1 MMLDA
6 FIEGLYHVLSWP
18 AFGFLLLGALVGFIV
33 GILPGLGGL
42 ATLALML
49 PFAYK
54 IGEPISAFAFLLGM
68 HAITGT
74 TGDLTSILFGIPGEG
89 TAAAT
94 IMDGYP
100 MTKKGEAGR
109 AMGAALMS
117 SLVAGLEGA
126 LILALAIPIMRP
138 LVLFF
143 GSPELF
149 MLAILGIT
157 FIASLSG
164 SSLTKGLL
172 CGGIGLL
179 LAAIGVDPQ
188 TGTLRYTLGTLYLW
202 DGLSLGPVV
211 VGLFAIPEIIDL
223 AVRGTSIAEGK
234 VEKITGVMEGVKD
247 TFRHFG
253 LTMRCGFIG
262 AFIGA
267 LPGLGGGVSQWLA
280 YGHAVQS
287 SKDKSGFGKGD
298 VRGVLGPGAANNS
311 KEGGNLIPT
320 VAFGIPGSSAM
331 AILLGAFLIVGLN
344 PGPEMLTKH
353 LDVTFA
359 MVWILVIANIITA
372 GACFLFL
379 NHLVKLTFVRG
390 HLLIPFLLMFVFLGA
405 FAAHNNFS
413 DMIVTVIFGVV
424 GYVMVR
430 YQWPRPPFVLGLVLG
445 TIVENYLWIS
455 SSAYGAALALAPHGG
470 QHLRPDGGNPG
481 ILHGSDAQRQVHRGR
496 DPERRRRKGGVR
508 PAPRCPGPSG
518 LLCLRVHGN
527 AGSSRGPISRSLQR
541 PGGGSLLQWCVP
553 VALPVHLS

>member
-6 FIEGLYHVLSWP
+6 FIEGLFHVLSWP

-202 DGLSLGPVV
+202 DGLSLGPWWWDSS
-211 VGLFAIPEIIDL
+211 PS
-223 AVRGTSIAEGK
+223 RRSSIW
-234 VEKITGVMEGVKD
+234 
-247 TFRHFG
+247 
-253 LTMRCGFIG
+253 RCG
-262 AFIGA
+262 APA
-267 LPGLGGGVSQWLA
+267 SPKARWR
-280 YGHAVQS
+280 
-287 SKDKSGFGKGD
+287 KSPASWKGS
-298 VRGVLGPGAANNS
+298 RTP
-311 KEGGNLIPT
+311 
-320 VAFGIPGSSAM
+320 SA
-331 AILLGAFLIVGLN
+331 
-344 PGPEMLTKH
+344 T
-353 LDVTFA
+353 
-359 MVWILVIANIITA
+359 
-372 GACFLFL
+372 
-379 NHLVKLTFVRG
+379 
-390 HLLIPFLLMFVFLGA
+390 
-405 FAAHNNFS
+405 
-413 DMIVTVIFGVV
+413 
-424 GYVMVR
+424 
-430 YQWPRPPFVLGLVLG
+430 
-445 TIVENYLWIS
+445 
-455 SSAYGAALALAPHGG
+455 SA
-470 QHLRPDGGNPG
+470 
-481 ILHGSDAQRQVHRGR
+481 
-496 DPERRRRKGGVR
+496 
-508 PAPRCPGPSG
+508 
-518 LLCLRVHGN
+518 
-527 AGSSRGPISRSLQR
+527 
-541 PGGGSLLQWCVP
+541 
-553 VALPVHLS
+553 